1 MKKTAKKTA
10 PAAGLTY
17 ATKNGYE
24 KISPAELKHCEEV
37 NQAYLQYI
45 TKAKTE
51 REASDEAVLLL
62 EAAGF
67 KNMRD
72 FEKAGTRL
80 NPGDKVY
87 RSSEGKTLMAIVV
100 GKRPLADGM
109 HIVGGHTDAPR
120 IDLKQNPLYE
130 NSELALFDTH
140 YYGGIKKYQWVTIP
154 LALHGVFVKPDG
166 KKVKI
171 AIGEDPSDPVLCIT
185 DLLPHLAADQ
195 YKKTIGEAI
204 TGEGLDVLAGTIP
217 TSDKDKK
224 EKVKHNI
231 LSILHKKYGV
241 TEADFLSAELELVPA
256 AAPREAGLDRSMI
269 LGYGH
274 DDRVCAWTG
283 LRAILDLKGTP
294 EYTSCVLLCDKEEI
308 GSVGA
313 TGMASNLFENASA
326 ELLNLTTDSYSELTL
341 KRALHNSWML
351 SADVNALFDPMFP
364 SVSDKRNTPHINHGV
379 CVTKFTGSRGKSGS
393 SDASAEFMAHIR
405 RIFDKNGVVWQTGEL
420 GKVDQGGGGTIAQF
434 MARYGMQVVDCG
446 VGLFSMHAPMELAGK
461 LDIYMAY
468 KGYLAFLKDGRK

>member
-1 MKKTAKKTA
+1 MIKTAKKPAKTA
-10 PAAGLTY
+10 SLASSA
-17 ATKNGYE
+17 KNGYE
-24 KISPAELKHCEEV
+24 RISPADLKHCEEV
-37 NQAYLQYI
+37 NKSYLAYI
-45 TKAKTE
+45 AKSKTE
-51 REASDEAVLLL
+51 REAHDEAVLLL

-67 KNMRD
+67 QDMRQY
-72 FEKAGTRL
+72 EKTGQKL
-80 NPGDKVY
+80 SPGAKVY

-100 GKRPLADGM
+100 GKRPLEQGM

-120 IDLKQNPLYE
+120 IDLKPNPLYE
-130 NSELALFDTH
+130 NTGMALLDTH
-140 YYGGIKKYQWVTIP
+140 YYGGIKKYQWLTIP
-154 LALHGVFVKPDG
+154 LALHGVFVKADG
-166 KKVKI
+166 KKVNVN
-171 AIGEDPSDPVLCIT
+171 IGEDPADPVLCIT

-195 YKKTIGEAI
+195 YKKSLGEAI
-204 TGEGLDVLAGTIP
+204 PGEGLDVVAGSIP
-217 TSDKDKK
+217 TAEKDKK

-231 LSILHKKYGV
+231 LALLHKKYGV
-241 TEADFLSAELELVPA
+241 TEADFQSAELEIVPA

-269 LGYGH
+269 LAYGH
-274 DDRVCAWTG
+274 DDRVCAYTG
-283 LRAILDLKGTP
+283 LKAILDLKGVP

-326 ELLNLTTDSYSELTL
+326 ELLNLTTPAYSELAL
-341 KRALHNSWML
+341 KRALHNSWMI
-351 SADVNALFDPMFP
+351 SADVNALFDPMYP
-364 SVSDKRNTPHINHGV
+364 SVSEKRNSALLNHGV
-379 CVTKFTGSRGKSGS
+379 CVTKYGGSRGKSGS

-405 RIFDKNGVVWQTGEL
+405 RIFDRGGVVWQTGEL